1 LAESWWE
8 KAAAG
13 GEPWAM
19 FELGVLAN
27 EAGDTASVRTWWEQ
41 AAELGGPDAV
51 EALGQSN

>member
-1 LAESWWE
+1 
-8 KAAAG
+8 
-13 GEPWAM
+13 M

-27 EAGDTASVRTWWEQ
+27 EAGDTASARTWWEQ